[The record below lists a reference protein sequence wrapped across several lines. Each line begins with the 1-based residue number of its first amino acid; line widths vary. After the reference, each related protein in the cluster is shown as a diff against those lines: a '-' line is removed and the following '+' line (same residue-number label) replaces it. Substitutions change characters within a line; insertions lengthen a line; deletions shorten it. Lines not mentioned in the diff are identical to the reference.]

1 VAEITAALVKE
12 LREKSGAGM
21 MDCKKALAATGGDL
35 DKAMDELRKQGL
47 ATAQKKSARV
57 TKDGA
62 VDSYIHAGGKIGVLV
77 EVGVETD
84 FVSRSEPFREFTHDL
99 AMQVAAAS
107 PIWVSRDEVPQEVI
121 ERERAIYAESDQIKG
136 KPENVVEK
144 IITGKLEKFFGE
156 TCLMEQAFV
165 KDPDRTIE
173 QVRTVCQL
181 IFHMVSRTYCVYAVG
196 WIQGDDTVQGGTG
209 WGVELA
215 KWFNRPVSVFD
226 QARHDWFTWKDGH
239 WAPDAPVIPDR
250 PFAATGT
257 RNLTDEGRRAIGE
270 LFERSFGPA
279 K

>member
-1 VAEITAALVKE
+1 MAEITAALVKE

-35 DKAMDELRKQGL
+35 EKAMDELRKQGL
-47 ATAQKKSARV
+47 ATAQKKSSRT

-84 FVSRSEPFREFTHDL
+84 FVSRSEPFKEFTHDL

-107 PIWVSRDEVPQEVI
+107 PIWVTRDEVPEDVI
-121 ERERAIYAESDQIKG
+121 VRERAIYAEQVKG

-144 IITGKLEKFFGE
+144 ILSGKLDKFFSE

-173 QVRTVCQL
+173 QVRTDL
-181 IFHMVSRTYCVYAVG
+181 VG
-196 WIQGDDTVQGGTG
+196 V
-209 WGVELA
+209 
-215 KWFNRPVSVFD
+215 
-226 QARHDWFTWKDGH
+226 
-239 WAPDAPVIPDR
+239 
-250 PFAATGT
+250 
-257 RNLTDEGRRAIGE
+257 IGE
-270 LFERSFGPA
+270 NVEVRRFVRFQLGETTVAG
-279 K
+279 